1 MWRGAVNY
9 HFPLWHP
16 DWGFASILYL
26 QRIRANGFYDF
37 TKVFSNDKKTTADQR
52 SVGGEI
58 FIDTKWWNQYELTFG
73 FRVSRLLDNDLFTRS
88 KGTVFEFILPV
99 SILPR

>member
-1 MWRGAVNY
+1 M
-9 HFPLWHP
+9 
-16 DWGFASILYL
+16 LYL

-37 TKVFSNDKKTTADQR
+37 TKVFSNDKKNTADQR

-58 FIDTKWWNQYELTFG
+58 YVDTKWWNQYELTFG

-88 KGTVFEFILPV
+88 KGTVYEFILPV